1 MIVEWLTPLFG
12 ARFADAVKLQGMLS
26 YLRKVFGTTEHGA
39 LYPSDPA
46 MMYILDLAAIEADD
60 MVMLGDIGKFIMG
73 MIVAQIDR
81 LDHPF
86 LFQRFQRSVDGGLV
100 DATGERIDD
109 ILRAYRILI
118 FFKDLENGDSGRRRL
133 ITAFS

>member
-1 MIVEWLTPLFG
+1 MILCLQLSFFG
-12 ARFADAVKLQGMLS
+12 ARFANAVKLQGMLS
-26 YLRKVFGTTEHGA
+26 YLRKVFGTAEDGV
-39 LYPSDPA
+39 LYPFDPA
-46 MMYILDLAAIEADD
+46 MMYVLDLAAIEADD
-60 MVMLGDIGKFIMG
+60 MVMLGNIGKFVMG
-73 MIVAQIDR
+73 VIVAQIDR

-100 DATGERIDD
+100 GATGERIDD

-118 FFKDLENGDSGRRRL
+118 LFKDLKDGYSGRRRL

>member
-1 MIVEWLTPLFG
+1 
-12 ARFADAVKLQGMLS
+12 MLS
-26 YLRKVFGTTEHGA
+26 YLRKVFGTAEDGS
-39 LYPSDPA
+39 LYPFDPA

-60 MVMLGDIGKFIMG
+60 MVMLGNIGKFIMG

-81 LDHPF
+81 LDRPF

-100 DATGERIDD
+100 GATGERIDD